1 MQGDGYVSNRQQRM
15 IIGIVDEKHGS
26 NDMEKV
32 PQTVTAVYS
41 NGVLCPLTPVSLKD
55 GETVSMQI
63 WPSDPKQQVE
73 QVLAFLVDRGVLRTA
88 PKGGD
93 VEPISEEKLREMA
106 ARLGAIPGKP
116 LSEIIIEDR
125 R

>member
-1 MQGDGYVSNRQQRM
+1 M
-15 IIGIVDEKHGS
+15 IIGIVDEKHGI

-41 NGVLCPLTPVSLKD
+41 NGVLRPLTPVSLKD

-63 WPSDPKQQVE
+63 WPASPKQQVE
-73 QVLAFLVDRGVLRTA
+73 KVLAFLVDRGVVTPA
-88 PKGGD
+88 PKRGD
-93 VEPISEEKLREMA
+93 VAPVSEEKLREMA
-106 ARLGAIPGKP
+106 ARLGAIPGKL